1 MKVGVAAKEE
11 ALNLADNMRVGIAAK
26 KVALNLADNVKVV
39 IAAKKVTSQ
48 SRRQVNPGDSSAR
61 RCPTA

>member
-1 MKVGVAAKEE
+1 M
-11 ALNLADNMRVGIAAK
+11 NVGIAAK
-26 KVALNLADNVKVV
+26 KVALNLADNMRVGISAKKVALNLADNMKV
-39 IAAKKVTSQ
+39 GIAAKKVASQ